1 VVLVDES
8 DGTHRQPASR
18 TRQGQQLERSAR
30 VARILYVAPL
40 RVDAPRATD
49 ATADGLRPGNSLTRL
64 SFTRGPRHLEYHYY
78 ETLVLPD
85 LLHTLVEA
93 ERQGYDAAV
102 IGCFYDLGL
111 QEGREVTSRL
121 VVTAP
126 CESSLHLAATLGHRF
141 SIIVGRRKWIP
152 QMHDTV
158 RRYGLESRLASFR
171 AIDLWVPQYHE
182 DGAET
187 ARRFREA
194 GRRAIEEDGAEV
206 IVFGCTA
213 SAGFYARLQEE
224 LGVPVIDSALAAIKY
239 AEHLV
244 EVRDR
249 FGWSH
254 SKLGGY
260 EAPPAAELDAWR
272 LREQYQPGDIRDLW
286 VDHSPV
292 PNPAD

>member
-1 VVLVDES
+1 MS
-8 DGTHRQPASR
+8 
-18 TRQGQQLERSAR
+18 
-30 VARILYVAPL
+30 RILSIAPL
-40 RVDAPRATD
+40 RVENPQGANGAQDALRA
-49 ATADGLRPGNSLTRL
+49 GSSLDRV

-85 LLHTLVEA
+85 LLHTIVEA
-93 ERQGYDAAV
+93 ERSGYDAAV

-111 QEGREVTSRL
+111 QEGRELTSRM

-126 CESSLHLAATLGHRF
+126 CESSVHLAATLGHRF

-152 QMHDTV
+152 QMHDNV

-171 AIDLWVPQYHE
+171 AIDLWVPQYHQDE
-182 DGAET
+182 HET

-206 IVFGCTA
+206 IVLGCTA
-213 SAGFYARLQEE
+213 STGFYAQLQDE

-239 AEHLV
+239 AEYLV
-244 EVRDR
+244 DLRER

-254 SKLGGY
+254 SKRGGY
-260 EAPPAAELDAWR
+260 ESPPEQELSAWR
-272 LREQYQPGDIRDLW
+272 LREQYAPDDIRTLW
-286 VDHSPV
+286 AE
-292 PNPAD
+292 PALRLEE